1 MKIVHLS
8 DTHVGNGDNA
18 DRFDRIVDDIL
29 TLGEPGNHV
38 IVHTGDL
45 IDTATSQAM
54 HQGRTRLERLEA
66 AGWRVLLCPGNHDYG
81 NAARVDGMEA
91 ERFRAY
97 FRPYIFGE
105 HAPLFPVLHV
115 IGACAFI
122 GLDSSAEEL
131 GCLARWGA
139 EGHLGQAQIAKLNT
153 MLDRPDLQGLYK
165 VLYLHHHP
173 FIDAY
178 AVKPDAGDRHGLR
191 HWLTWATRR
200 FRRLKDTHSLL
211 QCIRDRVDVL
221 LFGHKHFGQD
231 YSFIAQS
238 YGIAK
243 ALDASSST
251 AMQMDTDRMRYR
263 ILDTETGHIEVRF
276 VHPAP

>member
-8 DTHVGNGDNA
+8 DTHVGYGDNA
-18 DRFDRIVDDIL
+18 ARLDRIVDDIFS
-29 TLGEPGNHV
+29 LGEPKDHV

-45 IDTATSQAM
+45 IDTSTSQAM
-54 HQGRTRLERLEA
+54 REGSALLDRLRN

-81 NAARVDGMEA
+81 NAARVDNTEA
-91 ERFRAY
+91 RRFRDHFRAY
-97 FRPYIFGE
+97 IFGGQASE
-105 HAPLFPVLHV
+105 FPVLHV
-115 IGACAFI
+115 VDRCAFI
-122 GLDSSAEEL
+122 GLDSSAAEL
-131 GCLARWGA
+131 GYLARWGA
-139 EGHLGQAQIAKLNT
+139 EGHLGQAQIAKLNA
-153 MLDRPDLQGLYK
+153 MLDRPDLQGLFR

-178 AVKPDAGDRHGLR
+178 AVKPDVGDRNGLR

-211 QCIRDRVDVL
+211 QCIRDRVDVV

-251 AMQMDTDRMRYR
+251 GMQMDTDRMRYR
-263 ILDTETGHIEVRF
+263 ILDTETGRIEVRF
-276 VHPAP
+276 VHPAR